1 MRQLWERDVIM
12 WSSTRMCDA
21 VFKLLCCGAKVAA
34 ILAMACTTRGDEVP
48 LGPASVMR
56 RNGAVVSGNLLK
68 AKNGEVRVAGGIKP
82 LDFRP
87 GEVVAI
93 QFDRLLSEPDVS
105 GTVRLKYFYNDADK
119 TFVQQ
124 KILVKI
130 QPWVVTQDSKV
141 ETVFETEY
149 QRDRD
154 GLIISSQTVE
164 RKVERFAAEATATTV
179 VSNKTQESV
188 SAKLQLQVS
197 GAGRRPWLIPHEVV
211 AQPSQ
216 TTDVTIRFPTQGIE
230 ITNVV
235 VCDVYNRP
243 LNQ

>member
-1 MRQLWERDVIM
+1 MLSW
-12 WSSTRMCDA
+12 TKMCDA
-21 VFKLLCCGAKVAA
+21 FLRLLCCGAKVATVV
-34 ILAMACTTRGDEVP
+34 AMACTARGDEVP
-48 LGPASVMR
+48 LGPASIMR
-56 RNGAVVSGNLLK
+56 RNGAVISGNLLK

-87 GEVVAI
+87 GEVIAI
-93 QFDRLLSEPDVS
+93 QFERQLNEPEVS
-105 GTVRLKYFYNDADK
+105 GTVRLKYFYNAADK

-124 KILVKI
+124 KILVNI

-164 RKVERFAAEATATTV
+164 REVERFGAEATATTV

-188 SAKLQLQVS
+188 SAKLQLQVA
-197 GAGRRPWLIPHEVV
+197 GAGRRPWIIAHEIV
-211 AQPSQ
+211 AQPSEA
-216 TTDVTIRFPTQGIE
+216 TDVTIRFPTQGIE
-230 ITNVV
+230 ITDVV

>member
-1 MRQLWERDVIM
+1 MRRFLERDVIM
-12 WSSTRMCDA
+12 LLSTKVCDE
-21 VFKLLCCGAKVAA
+21 FLGMLCCGAKVAA
-34 ILAMACTTRGDEVP
+34 ILTMAYTARGDEVP
-48 LGPASVMR
+48 LGPASIMR

-93 QFDRLLSEPDVS
+93 QFERQLSEPEVS
-105 GTVRLKYFYNDADK
+105 GTVRLKYFYNAQGK
-119 TFVQQ
+119 TFEQQ
-124 KILVKI
+124 KILVNI

-154 GLIISSQTVE
+154 GLIVSSQTVE
-164 RKVERFAAEATATTV
+164 REVVRFAPEAMATTV

-197 GAGRRPWLIPHEVV
+197 GAGRRPWIIAHEIV

-216 TTDVTIRFPTQGIE
+216 TTDVTIRLPTQGIE
-230 ITNVV
+230 ITDVV